1 MDESGGVARRVGRAL
16 VLLGAALLLLGN
28 VLWCAVHDAP
38 TLLGVLA
45 DIRFWGLSEAFS
57 GDHDSVAALL
67 LLGNALMDAYLFC
80 VAVLALLLLR
90 GGRVRA
96 LGPLAAHLLGFS
108 LSVIHWGELAE
119 ANDLL
124 VALGVAATIAGAALL
139 ARRRPRGG
147 SAPARYGRAAGDV
160 ATLGLA
166 FASGVYLYTACCVV
180 TNEFYASGMAKMAEQ
195 EGHAVDRAWVA
206 LRLAHFVA
214 ASALSLLVGL
224 ERPGP
229 GGEAGRGR
237 MALRA
242 AGCAALVALMLRGIA
257 EHYSYY
263 SFLPRLQTVTIYLCA
278 LCLVG
283 AALERVGSR
292 LDGPAGAAPEWEDG

>member
-28 VLWCAVHDAP
+28 VL
-38 TLLGVLA
+38 
-45 DIRFWGLSEAFS
+45 
-57 GDHDSVAALL
+57 
-67 LLGNALMDAYLFC
+67 MDAYLFC

-90 GGRVRA
+90 GGRARA

-108 LSVIHWGELAE
+108 LHIIRWGGYSNA
-119 ANDLL
+119 DTLL
-124 VALGVAATIAGAALL
+124 VALGVAATIAGAAHL
-139 ARRRPRGG
+139 AGRRPRGG
-147 SAPARYGRAAGDV
+147 RAPGRYGRAAGDV

-166 FASGVYLYTACCVV
+166 FASGAYLYTACCVGAS
-180 TNEFYASGMAKMAEQ
+180 EFYASEMAAVAGQ
-195 EGHAVDRAWVA
+195 VGHAVDRGWVA

-214 ASALSLLVGL
+214 ASALSLLVGV

-237 MALRA
+237 VALRA
-242 AGCAALVALMLRGIA
+242 AGCAALAALMLRGIA
-257 EHYSYY
+257 ERYRYY
-263 SFLPRLQTVTIYLCA
+263 GFLPRLQQVTICLCA

-283 AALERVGSR
+283 AALERAGSGLEASRAAQEGDVG
-292 LDGPAGAAPEWEDG
+292 